1 MSMDEELNFNKKSG
15 NDFEELRLINNLL
28 FKICGICETNHIMD
42 IIIRQLI
49 KSTGADQGIISL
61 LSKSINDPLK
71 TIIRAE
77 KNKDNVIP
85 YKLNNMII
93 GWVCKQKTLLK
104 IDNIDRDD
112 RFVGLNSED
121 GKYKH
126 ILCVPMIVRGVII
139 GVITL
144 IRSEKGGVFSE
155 NHSKLTGILASQSA
169 QILSNAHLNEEL
181 TKTVELL
188 KLSQNQLTKENRLL
202 KIKLSEKYGFENII
216 GKSPVMKRL
225 MSNASKFTQSDSPV
239 LITGETGTGKELI
252 ARAIHHNSQR
262 SERPYIAINCGSSTE
277 SLLESELFGHVKGAF
292 TGAINDKTGLF
303 KEADGGSIFL
313 DEIGD
318 APRKTQQTI
327 LRVIQEGEIRAVG
340 STKTERVDV
349 RVISATNKDL
359 KKEMDV
365 GNFREDLYFRLSTFE
380 LHMPPLRERLDDVP
394 LLIKYFIDKL
404 KIKVAKEDLTISYSA
419 LNALQKYTW
428 PGNVRQLENELEKAA
443 VICGIDNKIEIEDLS
458 AEIVIPD
465 DLQESVK
472 NYSGCLREITEKIE
486 KEIIQKTLIEYQG
499 NILQT
504 SNVLGLTRNG
514 LKNKMSRY
522 NISVSKKS
530 GSD

>member
-1 MSMDEELNFNKKSG
+1 LPFNKKSG
-15 NDFEELRLINNLL
+15 NDLEELRLINNLM

-61 LSKSINDPLK
+61 LPKSIDDPLK

-77 KNKDNVIP
+77 KNKDNTIP

-104 IDNIDRDD
+104 IDDVDQDD

-121 GKYKH
+121 GKYKY
-126 ILCVPMIVRGVII
+126 ILCVPMTVRGVII

-144 IRSEKGGVFSE
+144 IRCEKSGAFSE
-155 NHSKLTGILASQSA
+155 NHCKLAGILASQSA
-169 QILSNAHLNEEL
+169 QILSNANLNEEL

-188 KLSQNQLTKENRLL
+188 KLSQNQLAQENRLL
-202 KIKLSEKYGFENII
+202 KIKLNEKFSFENII

-225 MSNASKFTQSDSPV
+225 LSNASKFTQSDSPV

-262 SERPYIAINCGSSTE
+262 SDKPYVAINCGSLTG
-277 SLLESELFGHVKGAF
+277 SLLESELFGHVKGGF
-292 TGAINDKTGLF
+292 TGAINDKIGLF
-303 KEADGGSIFL
+303 KEANGGTIFL

-318 APRKTQQTI
+318 AAMETQVAI
-327 LRVIQEGEIRAVG
+327 LRVIQEGEIRPVQ
-340 STKTERVDV
+340 STKFERIDV

-359 KKEMDV
+359 KKEMNEN
-365 GNFREDLYFRLSTFE
+365 NFREDLFFRLSTFE
-380 LHMPPLRERLDDVP
+380 LHMPLLRERQDDVP
-394 LLIKYFIDKL
+394 LLINYFIDKL
-404 KIKVAKEDLTISYSA
+404 KIKLAKDDLTISQSA
-419 LNALQKYTW
+419 LNALQKYSW

-443 VICGIDNKIEIEDLS
+443 VVCGIDNKIEIEDLS

-465 DLQESVK
+465 DLQESVE
-472 NYSGCLREITEKIE
+472 NFSGCLREIIEKIE

-504 SNVLGLTRNG
+504 SKVLGLTRNG

-522 NISVSKKS
+522 NISVSRKS
-530 GSD
+530 EPNKNS